1 MKHISKIAKFVL
13 IGIFLFSGLI
23 KLNDPIG
30 TQLKLEEYFE
40 VFSLDFPLMAGFW
53 KFWIPFALPLSI
65 ILSSLEIILVIALW
79 VNYKSKQILWS
90 ILALLIFF
98 SFLTFYSAYY
108 NKVTDCGCFG
118 ETIKLTP
125 WTSFGKDIVLIFL
138 TFLSSFGITQNSN
151 KGAIKWVI
159 VSTLLSVSL
168 GVYSYFYLPIS
179 DGLAYA
185 IGENIPK
192 NMQAREELK
201 FSYRYLIQGKEV
213 ELTEMPSDTT
223 AKFISMEATN
233 EKAARPLITDYKI
246 WVDNDTTDYTKE
258 SFQGNKL
265 MVIMPNVHHAKVDA
279 LKAIGILAKELASK
293 GISTWLLSAAPSE
306 EINELRHE
314 YQLSF
319 PALSAD
325 TKVLK
330 TMIRSNP
337 GLWLI
342 SNGTVKGKWS
352 AYKLPDAN
360 EIQQSLTTV
369 QE

>member
-1 MKHISKIAKFVL
+1 MMNSISKVAKIIL

-40 VFSLDFPLMAGFW
+40 VFSLDFPSMEGFW

-65 ILSSLEIILVIALW
+65 ILSSLEIILVVALW
-79 VNYKSKQILWS
+79 VNYRTKQILVS
-90 ILALLIFF
+90 IFALLLFF

-125 WTSFGKDIVLIFL
+125 WTSFSKDIILIFL
-138 TFLSSFGITQNSN
+138 TVLTWVGIQKKSNNS
-151 KGAIKWVI
+151 AVKWVI
-159 VSTLLSVSL
+159 MSTILSVGL
-168 GVYSYFYLPIS
+168 GIYSYFYLPIN
-179 DGLAYA
+179 DGLAYS

-192 NMQAREELK
+192 NMKSREELK
-201 FSYRYLIQGKEV
+201 FKYLYSINGKEV
-213 ELTEMPSDTT
+213 ELTEMPTDTT
-223 AKFISMEATN
+223 AKFLSMTAIN
-233 EKAARPLITDYKI
+233 EKEARPLITDYKI
-246 WVDNDTTDYTKE
+246 WAENDTTDYTLE
-258 SFQGNKL
+258 SFKGNKL
-265 MVIMPNVHHAKVDA
+265 MIIMPNIHHAKLDV
-279 LKAIGILAKELASK
+279 LKEIGQLAKELKNK
-293 GISTWLLSAAPSE
+293 GVTIWLLSAAPNN

-314 YQLSF
+314 YQLGF

-352 AYKLPDAN
+352 AYKLPTAN
-360 EIQQSLTTV
+360 EIQQSLN
-369 QE
+369 

>member
-1 MKHISKIAKFVL
+1 MKSISQIAKFVL
-13 IGIFLFSGLI
+13 ISIFLFSGLI

-30 TQLKLEEYFE
+30 TQLKLEEYFD
-40 VFSLDFPLMAGFW
+40 VFSMDFPMMAGFW

-79 VNYKSKQILWS
+79 LNYKSKQILWS

-138 TFLSSFGITQNSN
+138 TFLTSFGIQQKSN
-151 KGAIKWVI
+151 NGAFKWVI
-159 VSTLLSVSL
+159 LSTILSVCL
-168 GVYSYFYLPIS
+168 GIYSYFFLPIN

-185 IGENIPK
+185 IGENIPN
-192 NMQAREELK
+192 NMKSREELK
-201 FSYRYLIQGKEV
+201 FKYHYIVDGKEV
-213 ELTEMPSDTT
+213 ELDAMPTDTT
-223 AKFISMEATN
+223 AKFVSMEAIN
-233 EKAARPLITDYKI
+233 EKEARPLITDYKI
-246 WVDNDTTDYTKE
+246 WADNDTTDYTKE
-258 SFQGNKL
+258 SFKGNKL

-279 LKAIGILAKELASK
+279 LKEIGILAKALENK
-293 GISTWLLSAAPSE
+293 GISTWLVSAAPTE